1 MLKYSCVLNC
11 KRNCNRC
18 NEAWVDLEKGA
29 EPVLGLVNGA
39 MEVTHREQALC
50 DKEREKER

>member
-29 EPVLGLVNGA
+29 EPVLVLVNGA